1 MKIQD
6 YLKRPLVAA
15 IVGGVVGLIIGLI
28 WAWKI
33 QPVQWINVPPDKLGQ
48 TYQEQYLRMA
58 IDSYQVKADDALAL
72 DRYKGLG
79 PAGADLLKTIQN
91 NPGTQDPNA
100 ILKFSNVVQGN
111 TSAVVAT
118 PGPGGHQA
126 TVQPTGGTSGTSSG
140 KSGSATFLII
150 FLIIIVLA
158 IVGFAI
164 VRYLLPLLRTTAS
177 GSPTAAMRAR
187 DLSNQTALTDYA
199 AKGEETPIA
208 QFVTTYV
215 LGDDL
220 FDDSFSID
228 SPSGEFLGECG
239 IGISETIGVGEP
251 KKVQAFEVW
260 LFDKNDIQTVT
271 KVLMSPHAFNDV
283 ATFQRLQAKGEPFM
297 VEKGK
302 QVVLETAAL
311 QLVATVSDM
320 EFGQGALPEESYFD
334 RLTLEIA
341 VWPKQVVPAQ
351 G

>member
-1 MKIQD
+1 MTKILE
-6 YLKRPLVAA
+6 YLKKPLVAA
-15 IVGGVVGLIIGLI
+15 LLAGILGLFIGLI
-28 WAWKI
+28 WAWGV
-33 QPVQWINVPPDKLGQ
+33 QPVVWKNVPPVQLGT

-58 IDSYQVKADDALAL
+58 IDSYRVNPDDALAME
-72 DRYKGLG
+72 RYKDLGAAG
-79 PAGADLLKTIQN
+79 PAILETINN
-91 NPGTQDPNA
+91 NPGNQDANT
-100 ILKFSNVVQGN
+100 ILKFSALVQAGKL
-111 TSAVVAT
+111 TPTAT
-118 PGPGGHQA
+118 PAGGSA
-126 TVQPTGGTSGTSSG
+126 PA
-140 KSGSATFLII
+140 KSGSLTFVIIFGAVIAFALVGFVIFRFLI
-150 FLIIIVLA
+150 
-158 IVGFAI
+158 
-164 VRYLLPLLRTTAS
+164 PLLRNTS
-177 GSPTAAMRAR
+177 SRSPTAATRAR
-187 DLSNQTALTDYA
+187 DITSQTTMTDYA
-199 AKGEETPIA
+199 ARGEEPPIA

-271 KVLMSPHAFNDV
+271 KVMMSTHAFNDV

-297 VEKGK
+297 VERGK

-320 EFGQGALPEESYFD
+320 EYGQGALPEDSYFD

-341 VWPKQVVPAQ
+341 VWPKVAPQ

>member
-1 MKIQD
+1 MAKILE
-6 YLKRPLVAA
+6 YLKKPLVAA
-15 IVGGVVGLIIGLI
+15 VLAGFLGLIVGLV
-28 WAWKI
+28 WAWGI
-33 QPVQWINVPPDKLGQ
+33 QPVQWTNVPPVQLGA

-58 IDSYQVKADDALAL
+58 IDSYQVKPDDTLAVERFKDLGSAGSGIL
-72 DRYKGLG
+72 D
-79 PAGADLLKTIQN
+79 TIKN
-91 NPGTQDPNA
+91 NPGSQDANT
-100 ILKFSNVVQGN
+100 ILKFSDLVLGAG
-111 TSAVVAT
+111 SLSPT
-118 PGPGGHQA
+118 PTPASGGSTPA
-126 TVQPTGGTSGTSSG
+126 
-140 KSGSATFLII
+140 KSGSLTFVIIFGAVIAFALVGFLI
-150 FLIIIVLA
+150 L
-158 IVGFAI
+158 
-164 VRYLLPLLRTTAS
+164 RYLIPLLRNTGS
-177 GSPTAAMRAR
+177 SSPTAATRAR
-187 DLSNQTALTDYA
+187 DITSQTAMTDYA
-199 AKGEETPIA
+199 AKGEEPPIA

-271 KVLMSPHAFNDV
+271 KVMMSPHAFNDV

-297 VEKGK
+297 VERGK

-320 EFGQGALPEESYFD
+320 EYGQGALPEDSYFD

-341 VWPKQVVPAQ
+341 VWPKVVPQ

>member
-1 MKIQD
+1 MKILD
-6 YLKRPLVAA
+6 YLKRPMVAA
-15 IVGGVVGLIIGLI
+15 IVAGIAGLIVGLI
-28 WAWKI
+28 WAWGI
-33 QPVQWINVPPDKLGQ
+33 QPVQWKNVPPVQLGT

-58 IDSYQVKADDALAL
+58 IDSYQVKQDDALAVQ
-72 DRYKGLG
+72 RYRDLGTAG
-79 PAGADLLKTIQN
+79 PATLQTIKN

-100 ILKFSNVVQGN
+100 ILKFSNLVEVTSGAVSTPATGVQG
-111 TSAVVAT
+111 T
-118 PGPGGHQA
+118 PAPSTTA
-126 TVQPTGGTSGTSSG
+126 PA
-140 KSGSATFLII
+140 KSGILTFLII
-150 FLIIIVLA
+150 FGA
-158 IVGFAI
+158 IVAI
-164 VRYLLPLLRTTAS
+164 GILAFVVFRYLLPLLRTTGS

-187 DLSNQTALTDYA
+187 DLSSQTTLTDYA
-199 AKGEETPIA
+199 ARGEETPIA

-341 VWPKQVVPAQ
+341 VWPKQVPAQ